1 MRLTGKTA
9 LVTGGTDGI
18 GAQLIRQ
25 LRAKGAQVITTGRNP
40 ERVAATRSD
49 GFETIAADL
58 ATREGVETLIA
69 AVAGRPIDLLIHN
82 AGAGGDHDFRRA
94 APDVDLAEQV
104 IALNLGAPI
113 RLICALMPMLQSRP
127 EAMIVNVTSGL
138 AIAPRAGSP
147 TYCATKAGLRAYTM
161 AIRAQLAGGPVGVME
176 ALPPVVETRMTAG
189 WNTRK
194 MSAETCAH
202 AIIAGIERNAK
213 EVDIGMVKALQW
225 AHSLSPALARRIMI
239 KF

>member
-18 GAQLIRQ
+18 G
-25 LRAKGAQVITTGRNP
+25 
-40 ERVAATRSD
+40 
-49 GFETIAADL
+49 
-58 ATREGVETLIA
+58 
-69 AVAGRPIDLLIHN
+69 
-82 AGAGGDHDFRRA
+82 
-94 APDVDLAEQV
+94 
-104 IALNLGAPI
+104 
-113 RLICALMPMLQSRP
+113 
-127 EAMIVNVTSGL
+127 
-138 AIAPRAGSP
+138 
-147 TYCATKAGLRAYTM
+147 
-161 AIRAQLAGGPVGVME
+161 AQLAGGPVGVME